1 MASRR
6 KTGIRSALMEQ
17 FRARFGGVSRLFSD
31 AGLERL
37 RQAHVCVVGLG
48 GVGSWTVEALA
59 RSGLG
64 QLTLVDLDDVCIS
77 NVNRQLHAL
86 TGEFG
91 KPKVE
96 VLTTRVKAI
105 QPSCRVHALHSFF
118 LKSNGHE
125 ILDARFDYMVD
136 AIDSPSIKAFL
147 IAACRERSTPIITTG
162 AAGGRT
168 DPTLIEVED
177 LAFSHR
183 DRLLAQVKRLLRRR
197 HGFPRGDRSF
207 RIEAVF
213 SREQVRYPEP
223 ELCSAGQE
231 ADADRRLDCGT
242 GLGTASFVTG
252 TFGFVAASRVVCAI
266 ARETLKTTE
275 LTVRAGRAARAES
288 EISFRPEVGL

>member
-1 MASRR
+1 
-6 KTGIRSALMEQ
+6 
-17 FRARFGGVSRLFSD
+17 LFSD
-31 AGLERL
+31 AGADRI

-48 GVGSWTVEALA
+48 GVGSWVVEALA

-64 QLTLVDLDDVCIS
+64 QLTLIDLDDVCIS

-96 VLTTRVKAI
+96 VLAHRVKLI
-105 QPSCRVHALHSFF
+105 SPSCRVHALHSFF
-118 LKSNGHE
+118 LKSNGLE
-125 ILDARFDYMVD
+125 ILNAGFDYVVD

-147 IAACRERSTPIITTG
+147 IAACRGQGLRVITTG
-162 AAGGRT
+162 AAGGRM
-168 DPTLIEVED
+168 DPTLVEIGD

-213 SREQVRYPEP
+213 SSEQVSYPEP
-223 ELCSAGQE
+223 DTCAADQESAP
-231 ADADRRLDCGT
+231 DRRLDCGT

-252 TFGFVAASRVVCAI
+252 TFGFVAASRVIRAIAAEPARTREPVTRVRCRSTPALAPEVCA
-266 ARETLKTTE
+266 K
-275 LTVRAGRAARAES
+275 
-288 EISFRPEVGL
+288 PEVDL